1 IPPTAVGGSFKFSLQ
16 RDAPSLIPESH
27 PRQWVDR
34 SSSAYKEMPRASSP
48 NPTHGSGWI
57 VQVQP
62 TKRCPEPHPRIPPTA
77 VGGSF
82 KSSLQRDAPS
92 LIPESH
98 PRQWVDRSSPAYE
111 SRLKNDFT
119 SAVA

>member
-1 IPPTAVGGSFKFSLQ
+1 
-16 RDAPSLIPESH
+16 
-27 PRQWVDR
+27 
-34 SSSAYKEMPRASSP
+34 

-98 PRQWVDRSSPAYE
+98 PRQWVDRSSPAYKE
-111 SRLKNDFT
+111 MPRASSPNPTHGSGWIVQVQPTSHGSRTT
-119 SAVA
+119 SPAPSR